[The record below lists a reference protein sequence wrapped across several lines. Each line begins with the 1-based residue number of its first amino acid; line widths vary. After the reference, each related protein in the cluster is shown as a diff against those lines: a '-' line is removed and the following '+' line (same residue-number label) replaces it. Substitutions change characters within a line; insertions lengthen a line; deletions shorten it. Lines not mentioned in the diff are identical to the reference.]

1 MKSPTTN
8 LSRLVVFVIFF
19 FFILDIITQRVLD
32 AIFRLDWKSVGKKR
46 CKPPRRPSSYRDFH
60 AILRVSRTDF
70 RTRTYFHHPDKY
82 RYVSW
87 NESSISP
94 IRGVDMHSVFNLL
107 VISLNKHTARR
118 RTDSLKLFCTHSHAI
133 KKLHFSSPVYNP
145 PPHRCPTTDPII
157 VMEKS
162 FPTETCPGRNSRCI
176 LLFAN
181 NLA

>member
-1 MKSPTTN
+1 M
-8 LSRLVVFVIFF
+8 LFF
-19 FFILDIITQRVLD
+19 FFLYSILSRNACSTPFSGSIGN
-32 AIFRLDWKSVGKKR
+32 RLERSGVN
-46 CKPPRRPSSYRDFH
+46 PPPRPSSYRDFH

-145 PPHRCPTTDPII
+145 PPPHRCPTTDPII

-162 FPTETCPGRNSRCI
+162 FPTETRPGRNSRCI